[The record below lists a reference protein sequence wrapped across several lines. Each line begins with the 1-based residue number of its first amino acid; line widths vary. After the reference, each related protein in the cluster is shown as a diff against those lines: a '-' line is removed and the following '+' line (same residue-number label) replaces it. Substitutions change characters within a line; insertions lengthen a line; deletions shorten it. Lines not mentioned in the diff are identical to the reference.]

1 MYKVVG
7 KKKKLT
13 RSSPQSANHPSS
25 PASIE
30 EYLYYFSDDA
40 DDTEENGLHDV
51 IATTTTNKNG
61 ASSQGS
67 RGFRIEK
74 LVDAELNKED
84 LLDYNNRRSE
94 NNNEEID
101 NGKGKREYLVVKR
114 EMPSDRENGDEERKT
129 QPSFIENLMNNEVEK
144 KDDRENELLVE
155 RDENTGLEKVGNN
168 EDVGSNQKT
177 DNSAKMT
184 SYFVCL
190 VLASTCG
197 FLVTGYQMAVVSGL
211 LLLNTDIPVT
221 RFWRQT
227 LVGITSAMA
236 LAITM
241 TCGQLCDK
249 IGRRY
254 MVILSTVIAIIASSI
269 ETSGLYHNLPGRIL
283 AGMSIGLSC
292 LSIPIYLAENTV
304 VSMRGPI
311 IMLNMAALTLGQFL
325 SGIAAASFFYLKNKG
340 WRFLSGIIILPSSLQ
355 LVAFFFLPESTRFL
369 AKKGQLA
376 KAQKVMNLLWKEL
389 PEKEFE
395 LMISDQNENKEY
407 KQKSSFQI
415 FMSILQ
421 TPPVRR
427 ALLLGSSLHI
437 INQMSGINIIIFYS
451 GMVVKMAGVYDDTVT
466 IWLSTIPTLINFLG
480 TFVGFY
486 LVERIGRRL
495 LLLTSTAGVI
505 VSLIMV
511 SLAFWQ
517 IEVQSPVVSFVEHN
531 ANFTPCGTYRTCAKC
546 VLDPLCGFCYQ
557 EHPILGPVN
566 GSCLPALKI
575 SNSYSKLGR
584 CNNTFL
590 GDHSPLH
597 LKWQSDFCPSNFA
610 YFIMAGQIIYLL
622 FFASGL
628 GSLPWTICSEIYPMW
643 ARGISNSISSSIMW
657 LFSWL
662 MTGTF
667 LTLIQYLTTY
677 GTFLLMA
684 CVTLIGWEFWFLCLP
699 ETKGKSLE
707 EAELLFTKPFF
718 KKIKLKTEKNEEPV
732 FI

>member
-1 MYKVVG
+1 
-7 KKKKLT
+7 
-13 RSSPQSANHPSS
+13 
-25 PASIE
+25 
-30 EYLYYFSDDA
+30 
-40 DDTEENGLHDV
+40 
-51 IATTTTNKNG
+51 
-61 ASSQGS
+61 
-67 RGFRIEK
+67 
-74 LVDAELNKED
+74 
-84 LLDYNNRRSE
+84 
-94 NNNEEID
+94 
-101 NGKGKREYLVVKR
+101 
-114 EMPSDRENGDEERKT
+114 
-129 QPSFIENLMNNEVEK
+129 
-144 KDDRENELLVE
+144 
-155 RDENTGLEKVGNN
+155 
-168 EDVGSNQKT
+168 
-177 DNSAKMT
+177 
-184 SYFVCL
+184 
-190 VLASTCG
+190 
-197 FLVTGYQMAVVSGL
+197 
-211 LLLNTDIPVT
+211 
-221 RFWRQT
+221 
-227 LVGITSAMA
+227 
-236 LAITM
+236 M

-304 VSMRGPI
+304 VSIRGPI
-311 IMLNMAALTLGQFL
+311 IMLNMAALTLGQLL

-355 LVAFFFLPESTRFL
+355 LVAFFFLPESTCFL

-415 FMSILQ
+415 FMCILQ

-427 ALLLGSSLHI
+427 ALLLGCSLHI

-517 IEVQSPVVSFVEHN
+517 IEVQSPVVSFVEPN
-531 ANFTPCGTYRTCAKC
+531 ANFTPCGMYRTCAKC

-566 GSCLPALKI
+566 GSCLPALKMT
-575 SNSYSKLGR
+575 NSYSKLGR
-584 CNNTFL
+584 CNSTFL
-590 GDHSPLH
+590 GDHSPFH

-610 YFIMAGQIIYLL
+610 YFIMAGQILYLL

-667 LTLIQYLTTY
+667 LTLIQCLTTY

-684 CVTLIGWEFWFLCLP
+684 CVTLIGWVFWFLCLP